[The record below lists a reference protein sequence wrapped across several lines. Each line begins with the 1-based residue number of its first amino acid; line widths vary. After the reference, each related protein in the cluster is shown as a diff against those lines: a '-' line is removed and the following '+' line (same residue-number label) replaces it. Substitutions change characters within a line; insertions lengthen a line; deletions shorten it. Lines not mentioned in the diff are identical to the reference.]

1 MEHLHDEKITELE
14 LIANDIRETII
25 TMLVNA
31 GSGHTAGPLGM
42 ADIFTALY
50 FHLLRHDS
58 RNPDFPDRDRLILSN
73 GHIAP
78 VLYAA
83 MAHAGYLSVEEA
95 RTTLRKFG
103 SRLQGH
109 PHREWLAGLE
119 TSSGPLG
126 SGLSQAIGMAIADR
140 MDRGPQSNRF
150 YYCLMG
156 DGELD
161 CGQIWEAAMLGGK
174 ERLHNVIGIVD
185 RNNIQI
191 DGFTEDIMPLEPLK
205 DKWESFG
212 WHVQEIDGHD
222 FQAIIGAVNEAKAY
236 FAKPSLI
243 IAHTIPG
250 KGVDFAERR
259 FEWHGNPPGKG
270 PDDVVPKD
278 KQAEVALAELRT
290 LRGRIISEHQLYDN
304 YSTSLKNI

>member
-1 MEHLHDEKITELE
+1 MEHLHDDKIKLLE
-14 LIANDIRETII
+14 LRANDIRQTII
-25 TMLVNA
+25 EMLIAA

-50 FHLLRHDS
+50 FHSLRHDPK
-58 RNPDFPDRDRLILSN
+58 NPDWEDRDRLILSN
-73 GHIAP
+73 GHICP
-78 VLYAA
+78 VLYAS
-83 MAHAGYLSVEEA
+83 MAHAGYFSVEECK
-95 RTTLRKFG
+95 TLRKFG

-109 PHREWLAGLE
+109 PHREWLPGLE

-126 SGLSQAIGMAIADR
+126 SGLSQGVGMALADR
-140 MDRGPQSNRF
+140 MDRGRHSDRF
-150 YYCLMG
+150 HYVLLG

-161 CGQIWEAAMLGGK
+161 CGQIWEAAMLAGK
-174 ERLHNVIGIVD
+174 EKLHNLIGIVD

-222 FQAIIGAVNEAKAY
+222 FEAIVRAINEAKAY

-250 KGVDFAERR
+250 KGVDFTERR

-270 PDDVVPKD
+270 PEDVIKKAD
-278 KQAEVALAELRT
+278 QGTAALNELRT
-290 LRGRIISEHQLYDN
+290 LRGLIKSEHE
-304 YSTSLKNI
+304 

>member
-1 MEHLHDEKITELE
+1 MEHLHDEKIKELE
-14 LIANDIRETII
+14 LKANDVRETII
-25 TMLVNA
+25 KMLMNA

-50 FHLLRHDS
+50 FHSMRNDP
-58 RNPDFPDRDRLILSN
+58 RNPEWEDRDRLILSN

-83 MAHAGYLSVEEA
+83 MAHAGYLSVDEA
-95 RTTLRKFG
+95 ETTLRKFG

-109 PHREWLAGLE
+109 PHREWLPGLE

-126 SGLSQAIGMAIADR
+126 SGLSQAVGMAIADR
-140 MDRGPQSNRF
+140 MDRGKQSNRF
-150 YYCLMG
+150 FYCLMG
-156 DGELD
+156 DGEINE
-161 CGQIWEAAMLGGK
+161 GQVWEAAMHAGK
-174 ERLHNVIGIVD
+174 EKLHNLIGIID

-191 DGFTEDIMPLEPLK
+191 DGFTEDIMPLEPLR

-212 WHVQEIDGHD
+212 WHVQEIDGHN
-222 FQAIIGAVNEAKAY
+222 FTQIVSAINEAKAY
-236 FAKPSLI
+236 FAKPSMI

-250 KGVDFAERR
+250 KGVDFTERR

-270 PDDVVPKD
+270 PGDVVPKE

-290 LRGRIISEHQLYDN
+290 LRGRIKSEHE
-304 YSTSLKNI
+304 